1 MFNTNIVIKMNII
14 KNAIEKGWTVEKTND
29 NTFILKKSIH
39 KLNNDE
45 KSTDILI
52 DTLLDIR
59 KFNNFDPMINKKYIL

>member
-39 KLNNDE
+39 QLNNDE
-45 KSTDILI
+45 KTTDILI